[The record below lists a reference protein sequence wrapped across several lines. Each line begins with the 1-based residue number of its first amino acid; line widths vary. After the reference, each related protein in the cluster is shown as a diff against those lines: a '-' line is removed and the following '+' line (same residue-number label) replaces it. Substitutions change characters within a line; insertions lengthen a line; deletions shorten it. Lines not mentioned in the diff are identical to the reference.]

1 MSYMVAVTVAF
12 TRVSMAALAPIHTR
26 LPMWMGAGSMVL
38 RREGSMAWFRVAST
52 TLWPMKVPSPMKM
65 PPWS

>member
-38 RREGSMAWFRVAST
+38 RREGSMA
-52 TLWPMKVPSPMKM
+52 
-65 PPWS
+65 